1 MIIII
6 AISFGLR
13 RESWLKMTWFSSKI
27 DMQKTVL
34 LIPETVETSIQLFTG
49 KDNYT
54 FKLVFC

>member
-1 MIIII
+1 MIMII